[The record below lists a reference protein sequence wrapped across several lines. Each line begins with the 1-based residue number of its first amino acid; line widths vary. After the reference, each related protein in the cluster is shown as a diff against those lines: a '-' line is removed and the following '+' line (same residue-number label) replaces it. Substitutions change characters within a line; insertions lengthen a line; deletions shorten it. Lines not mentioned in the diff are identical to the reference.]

1 MKNDIV
7 LPPTATTTRTTTT
20 TARENKTSK
29 LGKAALMVEI
39 GLTDAKAAVLHSEEA
54 KLGLKKT

>member
-1 MKNDIV
+1 M
-7 LPPTATTTRTTTT
+7 LPPTATTTTTTT
-20 TARENKTSK
+20 TTTEKENKTSK

-39 GLTDAKAAVLHSEEA
+39 GLTDAKAAVLHSEKA